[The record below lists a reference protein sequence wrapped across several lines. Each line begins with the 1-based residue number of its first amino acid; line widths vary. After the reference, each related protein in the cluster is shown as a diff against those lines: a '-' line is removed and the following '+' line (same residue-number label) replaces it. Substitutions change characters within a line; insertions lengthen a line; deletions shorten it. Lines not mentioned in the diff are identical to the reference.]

1 MFNRVAEFHRA
12 FGHPVGTAAEL
23 PAQSI
28 RDLRITLI
36 DEELEEYCAAYAAHD
51 CIEMADALA
60 DLLFVLAGAAVVY
73 GIAPTDT
80 VNSPYEGLTPLDGL
94 SDAYADML
102 RDDFAAYMRA
112 ENADDLDGIA
122 AAIVHMMVEIFGI
135 ARQSSIPI
143 NAVFA
148 EVFRSNMSK
157 LDEHGKP
164 VLRADGKVLKSKL
177 YSPPDIAA
185 VLDMAANA

>member
-12 FGHPVGTAAEL
+12 FGHPVGTAAKL
-23 PAQSI
+23 PAQSM
-28 RDLRITLI
+28 RDLRISLI
-36 DEELEEYCAAYAAHD
+36 AEELEEYCTAYTAND
-51 CIEMADALA
+51 RIEMADALA

-73 GIAPTDT
+73 GVAPTET
-80 VNSPYEGLTPLDGL
+80 VISPYEGLAPVEGMA
-94 SDAYADML
+94 DAFADYL
-102 RDDFAAYMRA
+102 RDDYVTYLQA
-112 ENADDLDGIA
+112 EHADDLDAIA

-148 EVFRSNMSK
+148 EVCRSNFSK

-164 VLRADGKVLKSKL
+164 VLRADGKILKSNR

-185 VLDMAANA
+185 VLDMVDA